1 MDIIRNNPY
10 RVLGVLANASR
21 KEIERNKSQI
31 KAFAKV
37 GKTPSFPYDFEN
49 ILGPVDRSEDNLN
62 DAVSKLTFDKDKV
75 AYGLFWFNNA
85 SFVDEETLRR
95 LKESSLDYAVNY
107 LANCGLASYSAY
119 INMVVISLLSS
130 NWICAAY
137 CYTRLF
143 ETENIWNQ
151 YVHSITKNSSSLS
164 MDEIIDTLADN
175 LINFF
180 PSTNWLT
187 TFQNTS
193 FKISDRTIV
202 CGDKLKTSKLYSVFS
217 TKYVSITTKEIDSL
231 LAQAESINKSDAN
244 ANLRMAAELELS
256 CKDLLSTLKDSLGNN
271 DSTYVRYAD
280 EVALQILNNCIAY
293 YNHDQD
299 NPNRPK
305 NILRLVRFCVRIAEG
320 QTAKDRCKNNFD
332 IVKEAYDNMCPQEVV
347 QYVTYIENQ
356 LKESY
361 SLTDIVNSNRL
372 KNTVT
377 TILGKLNDIKLK
389 IGSNDKYYY
398 NLSERVVIFTFN
410 TLIDQI
416 NAATRAYDN
425 APQYNDYAELFQL
438 KKLLSCCKPIVSELE
453 LYPQKDATNI
463 SYYKQNVEM
472 FYKLYINY
480 HVAEFN
486 GQRTYVP
493 KTSNSQPKVRISG
506 INSARTTT
514 YRQNTPKEKKSDTNS
529 GLSHAEKYLLGF
541 IAIILV
547 IMFILLMYN
556 SNPSHVKEAQ
566 SANTETSRE
575 LTENPVSTDFSTYE
589 ESSETNST
597 ATYEDTDYITGDRPY
612 IDYYGKGKYDRRTKN
627 SLRIEN
633 GSESDAVVFLE
644 SVSGQKVRHVYI
656 KKGEHFKMIQIPGG
670 KYIIKVFQGNSW
682 NDEKYNG
689 ANAPSGGFMENVS
702 MSKSDNTDTFDYP
715 YPKSGRYYEYEV
727 TLYKVENG
735 NFHTEDINTE
745 EMFN

>member
-372 KNTVT
+372 KN
-377 TILGKLNDIKLK
+377 
-389 IGSNDKYYY
+389 
-398 NLSERVVIFTFN
+398 LS
-410 TLIDQI
+410 LIHI
-416 NAATRAYDN
+416 
-425 APQYNDYAELFQL
+425 
-438 KKLLSCCKPIVSELE
+438 
-453 LYPQKDATNI
+453 
-463 SYYKQNVEM
+463 
-472 FYKLYINY
+472 
-480 HVAEFN
+480 
-486 GQRTYVP
+486 
-493 KTSNSQPKVRISG
+493 
-506 INSARTTT
+506 
-514 YRQNTPKEKKSDTNS
+514 
-529 GLSHAEKYLLGF
+529 
-541 IAIILV
+541 
-547 IMFILLMYN
+547 
-556 SNPSHVKEAQ
+556 
-566 SANTETSRE
+566 
-575 LTENPVSTDFSTYE
+575 
-589 ESSETNST
+589 
-597 ATYEDTDYITGDRPY
+597 
-612 IDYYGKGKYDRRTKN
+612 
-627 SLRIEN
+627 
-633 GSESDAVVFLE
+633 
-644 SVSGQKVRHVYI
+644 
-656 KKGEHFKMIQIPGG
+656 
-670 KYIIKVFQGNSW
+670 
-682 NDEKYNG
+682 
-689 ANAPSGGFMENVS
+689 
-702 MSKSDNTDTFDYP
+702 
-715 YPKSGRYYEYEV
+715 
-727 TLYKVENG
+727 
-735 NFHTEDINTE
+735 
-745 EMFN
+745 

>member
-75 AYGLFWFNNA
+75 AYGLFWFHNA
-85 SFVDEETLRR
+85 SFVDEETIRR
-95 LKESSLDYAVNY
+95 IQESNIDNTISY
-107 LANCGLASYSAY
+107 LALCGKASYSTY
-119 INMVVISLLSS
+119 INMGLLCLSCS
-130 NWICAAY
+130 NWVGAAY
-137 CYTRLF
+137 CYVRLF
-143 ETENIWNQ
+143 ESENIWNQ
-151 YVHSITKNSSSLS
+151 YLQCITNTPLSLPI
-164 MDEIIDTLADN
+164 DEVIDSFADY
-175 LINFF
+175 LIKFF
-180 PSTNWLT
+180 PSTNWLV

-193 FKISDRTIV
+193 FKIADRTID
-202 CGDKLKTSKLYSVFS
+202 CGDKLKASKLYSVLS
-217 TKYVSITTKEIDSL
+217 TKYVSIITNKIDSL
-231 LAQAESINKSDAN
+231 LAQAKSINKSDAN
-244 ANLRMAAELELS
+244 ANLRMAAELEYS
-256 CKDLLSTLKDSLGNN
+256 CRDLLSTLKDSLGSN
-271 DSTYVRYAD
+271 DSTYVKYAD

-293 YNHDQD
+293 YNHDLD
-299 NPNRPK
+299 NPNHPK

-332 IVKEAYDNMCPQEVV
+332 IVKEAYDNMCPQEVAKDV
-347 QYVTYIENQ
+347 EYIESY

-361 SLTDIVNSNRL
+361 SRDDIVNTDKL
-372 KNTVT
+372 KNKVIG
-377 TILGKLNDIKLK
+377 ILSKLNDIKQK
-389 IGSNDKYYY
+389 IGTNNKYYY
-398 NLSERVVIFTFN
+398 TLSERVVIVTFN

-416 NAATRAYDN
+416 NVATRVYDN
-425 APQYNDYAELFQL
+425 AVQHNDYIELYRL
-438 KKLLSCCKPIVSELE
+438 RMLLISSKPIVVQLG
-453 LYPQKDATNI
+453 LYPQKDANNI
-463 SYYKQNVEM
+463 SNFKKNVEM
-472 FYKLYINY
+472 FYKLYADY

-486 GQRTYVP
+486 NYQTHASS
-493 KTSNSQPKVRISG
+493 TSYSQPKATISG
-506 INSARTTT
+506 GNSAKTFT
-514 YRQNTPKEKKSDTNS
+514 YRQNTPKAKESDNNN
-529 GLSHAEKYLLGF
+529 GLSSVEKYLLGF
-541 IAIILV
+541 AAIILV
-547 IMFILLMYN
+547 VMFILIYN
-556 SNPSHVKEAQ
+556 SSSSHVQESSK
-566 SANTETSRE
+566 ANTE
-575 LTENPVSTDFSTYE
+575 NPAEPAEDSVNTYTSTYE
-589 ESSETNST
+589 DNSEANST
-597 ATYEDTDYITGDRPY
+597 ATYEESHYDTGDRPY
-612 IDYYGKGKYDRRTKN
+612 IDFYGKGKYDRRTKN
-627 SLRIEN
+627 SLKIEN

-682 NDEKYNG
+682 NNEKYNG
-689 ANAPSGGFMENVS
+689 DNAPYGGFMENVS

-735 NFHTEDINTE
+735 NFHTEDINIE

>member
-75 AYGLFWFNNA
+75 AYGLFWFQNA
-85 SFVDEETLRR
+85 SFIDEETLKR
-95 LKESSLDYAVNY
+95 LKESSLDYAINY
-107 LANCGLASYSAY
+107 LANCGLSSYSAY
-119 INMVVISLLSS
+119 INMGVISLLSS
-130 NWICAAY
+130 NWVCAAY

-151 YVHSITKNSSSLS
+151 YVNSITDNPSSLS
-164 MDEIIDTLADN
+164 IDDTIDTLTDN
-175 LINFF
+175 LIKCS
-180 PSTNWLT
+180 PSINWIEI
-187 TFQNTS
+187 FHETS
-193 FKISDRTIV
+193 FKISTRNID
-202 CGDKLKTSKLYSVFS
+202 CGDKLKTSKLYTVLV
-217 TKYVSITTKEIDSL
+217 TKYITTITNEIDSL
-231 LAQAESINKSDAN
+231 LAKAKGISKSDAN
-244 ANLRMAAELELS
+244 ANLGMATELEQS
-256 CKDLLSTLKDSLGNN
+256 CRDLLTTLKDSLGNN

-280 EVALQILNNCIAY
+280 DVALQILNNCIAY
-293 YNHDQD
+293 YNNDQD
-299 NPNRPK
+299 NSNRPK

-332 IVKEAYDNMCPQEVV
+332 IVKEAYDNMCPQEAV

-361 SLTDIVNSNRL
+361 DLTDIVNSNRL

-398 NLSERVVIFTFN
+398 NLSERVVIFIFN
-410 TLIDQI
+410 TLIDHI

-438 KKLLSCCKPIVSELE
+438 RKLLSCCKPIVSELE

-472 FYKLYINY
+472 FYKLYVNY

-486 GQRTYVP
+486 GQRTYVQ
-493 KTSNSQPKVRISG
+493 KTINSQPKVRISG
-506 INSARTTT
+506 INTARTTT
-514 YRQNTPKEKKSDTNS
+514 YRQNTPKEEKSDNNS
-529 GLSHAEKYLLGF
+529 GLSNAEKYLLGF
-541 IAIILV
+541 AAVILV
-547 IMFILLMYN
+547 IMFILIYN
-556 SNPSHVKEAQ
+556 SSSTHVQESQ
-566 SANTETSRE
+566 STNTETPIKT
-575 LTENPVSTDFSTYE
+575 TEDSVDTYSSNYAE
-589 ESSETNST
+589 NSETNST
-597 ATYEDTDYITGDRPY
+597 ATYEEAYYDTGDRPY

-682 NDEKYNG
+682 NNEKYNG
-689 ANAPSGGFMENVS
+689 DNAPYGGFMENVS
-702 MSKSDNTDTFDYP
+702 MSKSDNTDTFNYP

>member
-37 GKTPSFPYDFEN
+37 GKAPSFPYDFEN

-85 SFVDEETLRR
+85 SFIDEETLRR
-95 LKESSLDYAVNY
+95 VKENSLDYAINY
-107 LANCGLASYSAY
+107 LASCGCSSYSAY
-119 INMVVISLLSS
+119 INMGAISLLSS
-130 NWICAAY
+130 NWVCAAY

-143 ETENIWNQ
+143 ETQNIWNQ
-151 YVHSITKNSSSLS
+151 YVHSITDNPSSLS
-164 MDEIIDTLADN
+164 IDDAIDTLADN
-175 LINFF
+175 LIKYS
-180 PSTNWLT
+180 PSTNWIKI
-187 TFQNTS
+187 FRNTS
-193 FKISDRTIV
+193 FKISTRNIDY
-202 CGDKLKTSKLYSVFS
+202 GDKLKTSKLYSVLA
-217 TKYVSITTKEIDSL
+217 TKYITTITNEIDSL
-231 LAQAESINKSDAN
+231 LAKAKGISTSDAN
-244 ANLRMAAELELS
+244 ANLGMATELEQS
-256 CKDLLSTLKDSLGNN
+256 CRNSLTTLKDSLGNN

-280 EVALQILNNCIAY
+280 NVALQILNNCIAY

-332 IVKEAYDNMCPQEVV
+332 IVKEAYDNMCPQEVI
-347 QYVTYIENQ
+347 QEVTYIENQ
-356 LKESY
+356 LKGTY
-361 SLTDIVNSNRL
+361 NKTDIVDNNRL
-372 KNTVT
+372 KNMVVD
-377 TILGKLNDIKLK
+377 ILGKLNDIKQK
-389 IGSNDKYYY
+389 IGNNDKYYY
-398 NLSERVVIFTFN
+398 SLSERVVIFTFN

-425 APQYNDYAELFQL
+425 ATQYNDYAELFQL
-438 KKLLSCCKPIVSELE
+438 RKLLSCCKPIVAKLE
-453 LYPQKDATNI
+453 LYPQKDADNI
-463 SYYKQNVEM
+463 SYFKRNVEM
-472 FYKLYINY
+472 FYKLYVDY
-480 HVAEFN
+480 YVAEFN
-486 GQRTYVP
+486 SQQAYVP

-506 INSARTTT
+506 INTTRATT
-514 YRQNTPKEKKSDTNS
+514 YRTNVSNDKESDNTK
-529 GLSHAEKYLLGF
+529 GLSSAEKYLLGF
-541 IAIILV
+541 ASIILV
-547 IMFILLMYN
+547 IMFILIYN
-556 SNPSHVKEAQ
+556 SSTSHMQETQNRNTEIQAEPTENFA
-566 SANTETSRE
+566 SSDSSTNEEYSEANTTTS
-575 LTENPVSTDFSTYE
+575 YE
-589 ESSETNST
+589 ESYYN
-597 ATYEDTDYITGDRPY
+597 TGDRPY

-627 SLRIEN
+627 SLKIEN

-689 ANAPSGGFMENVS
+689 DNAPYGGFMENVS
-702 MSKSDNTDTFDYP
+702 MSKSDNADTFDYP
-715 YPKSGRYYEYEV
+715 HPKSGRYYEYEV

-735 NFHTEDINTE
+735 NFHTEDINIE

>member
-49 ILGPVDRSEDNLN
+49 ILGTVDRSEDNLN

-75 AYGLFWFNNA
+75 AYGLFWFSNA
-85 SFVDEETLRR
+85 SFIDEETLRR
-95 LKESSLDYAVNY
+95 LKENCLDYAINY
-107 LANCGLASYSAY
+107 LANRNQASYSAY
-119 INMVVISLLSS
+119 INMGVISLLSS
-130 NWICAAY
+130 NWSCAAY
-137 CYTRLF
+137 CYTQLF
-143 ETENIWNQ
+143 ETEKLWSQ
-151 YVHSITKNSSSLS
+151 YVYSITGNTSNLS
-164 MDEIIDTLADN
+164 IDEVIDTLADN
-175 LINFF
+175 LIKFF
-180 PSTNWLT
+180 PSVNWLV

-193 FKISDRTIV
+193 FEISDRTID
-202 CGDKLKTSKLYSVFS
+202 CGNKLRTSKLYSVLAP
-217 TKYVSITTKEIDSL
+217 KYVSTITKEIDSL
-231 LAQAESINKSDAN
+231 LAQAKSINKLDAN
-244 ANLRMAAELELS
+244 ANLKMASELEQS
-256 CKDLLSTLKDSLGNN
+256 CRDLLPSLKDSLGNN

-299 NPNRPK
+299 NSNRPK

-320 QTAKDRCKNNFD
+320 QTVKDRCKNNFD
-332 IVKEAYDNMCPQEVV
+332 IVKEAYDNMCPQEIV
-347 QYVTYIENQ
+347 QYVTYIEKQ
-356 LKESY
+356 LKVSY
-361 SLTDIVNSNRL
+361 DLTDIVNSNRL

-377 TILGKLNDIKLK
+377 TILEKLNDIKLK

-398 NLSERVVIFTFN
+398 NLSERVVIFIFN
-410 TLIDQI
+410 TLIDHI
-416 NAATRAYDN
+416 NTATRAYDN
-425 APQYNDYAELFQL
+425 APKYNDYTELFQL
-438 KKLLSCCKPIVSELE
+438 RKLLSCCKPIVSELE

-463 SYYKQNVEM
+463 SYYKQNAEM
-472 FYKLYINY
+472 FYKLYANY
-480 HVAEFN
+480 HVSEFN
-486 GQRTYVP
+486 SQRTYFP
-493 KTSNSQPKVRISG
+493 KITNSQPKVRISG
-506 INSARTTT
+506 INTGRTNT
-514 YRQNTPKEKKSDTNS
+514 YRRNTPKEKKPDNNS
-529 GLSHAEKYLLGF
+529 GLSHAEKCLLGF
-541 IAIILV
+541 AAVILV
-547 IMFILLMYN
+547 IMFIIIYN
-556 SNPSHVKEAQ
+556 SSSTHIQDSRSTNIETPI
-566 SANTETSRE
+566 NT
-575 LTENPVSTDFSTYE
+575 TEDSVDTYSSNYDE
-589 ESSETNST
+589 NSETNST
-597 ATYEDTDYITGDRPY
+597 TSYEEAYYDTGDRPY

-682 NDEKYNG
+682 NNEKYNG
-689 ANAPSGGFMENVS
+689 DNAPYGGFMESVS

>member
-31 KAFAKV
+31 KTFAKV

-95 LKESSLDYAVNY
+95 LKEKSLDYAINY
-107 LANCGLASYSAY
+107 LANCGLSSYSAY
-119 INMVVISLLSS
+119 INMGVISLLSS
-130 NWICAAY
+130 NWVCAAY
-137 CYTRLF
+137 CYVRLL
-143 ETENIWNQ
+143 ESDEVWNQ
-151 YVHSITKNSSSLS
+151 YIHNITDNPSSLS
-164 MDEIIDTLADN
+164 IDDAIDTLTDN
-175 LINFF
+175 LIKYF
-180 PSTNWLT
+180 PSINWIDI
-187 TFQNTS
+187 FHNTS
-193 FKISDRTIV
+193 FNISTRNID
-202 CGDKLKTSKLYSVFS
+202 CGDKLKTSKLYSVLV
-217 TKYVSITTKEIDSL
+217 TKYITTITNEIDSL
-231 LAQAESINKSDAN
+231 LAKAKGISKSDAN
-244 ANLRMAAELELS
+244 ANLGMATELEQS
-256 CKDLLSTLKDSLGNN
+256 CRDLLTTLKDSLGNN

-280 EVALQILNNCIAY
+280 DVALQILNNCIAY
-293 YNHDQD
+293 YNNDQD
-299 NPNRPK
+299 NSNRPK

-347 QYVTYIENQ
+347 QEVIYIESY

-361 SLTDIVNSNRL
+361 SRDDIVNTDKL
-372 KNTVT
+372 KNKV
-377 TILGKLNDIKLK
+377 IAIINKLNGIKQK
-389 IGSNDKYYY
+389 IGANNKYYY
-398 NLSERVVIFTFN
+398 ALSERVVIVTFN

-425 APQYNDYAELFQL
+425 AAQHNDYIELYRL
-438 KKLLSCCKPIVSELE
+438 RMLLINSKAIVAELE
-453 LYPQKDATNI
+453 LYPQKDTSNI
-463 SYYKQNVEM
+463 SYFKRNVEM
-472 FYKLYINY
+472 FYKLYADY

-486 GQRTYVP
+486 NNQTHVP
-493 KTSNSQPKVRISG
+493 TTNYSHSKVTISSV
-506 INSARTTT
+506 NSARTSS
-514 YRQNTPKEKKSDTNS
+514 YRQNTPKEKQSDNNN
-529 GLSHAEKYLLGF
+529 GLSSAEKYLLGF
-541 IAIILV
+541 AAVILV
-547 IMFILLMYN
+547 IMFILIYN
-556 SNPSHVKEAQ
+556 SSSTHVKESQ
-566 SANTETSRE
+566 STNTETPIKT
-575 LTENPVSTDFSTYE
+575 TEDSVDTYSSNYDENAETD
-589 ESSETNST
+589 ST
-597 ATYEDTDYITGDRPY
+597 ATYEEAYYDTGDRPY
-612 IDYYGKGKYDRRTKN
+612 IDYYGKGEYDRRTKN

-682 NDEKYNG
+682 NDVKYNG
-689 ANAPSGGFMENVS
+689 DNAPYGGFMENVS
-702 MSKSDNTDTFDYP
+702 MSKSDNIDTFDYP